1 MMEGMESLRGQLLI
15 AGAGLID
22 PNFRRTIV
30 LIGEHNEEG
39 ALGVALNR
47 PSPLTVGDAIPSLGR
62 LAPPDDPVFIGGPV
76 QPESVVVLAE
86 FGEPKDAGLLVLG
99 SIGFLVGE
107 VEAGA
112 VDAVRRA
119 RIFAGHAGW
128 GPGQLERELEE
139 EAWIQEPALPEDVFT
154 DTPDELWT
162 MVLRRKGRDFAILA
176 LMPLDPS
183 MN

>member
-1 MMEGMESLRGQLLI
+1 MAKSRPLR
-15 AGAGLID
+15 
-22 PNFRRTIV
+22 RSTIV

-39 ALGVALNR
+39 ALGVVLNR
-47 PSPLTVGDAIPSLGR
+47 PSPLTVGDAVPSLGD
-62 LAPPDDPVFIGGPV
+62 LARPDQPLFIGGPV
-76 QPESVVVLAE
+76 QPQSVVVLAE
-86 FGEPKDAGLLVLG
+86 FEEPKEAGLPVLG

-119 RIFAGHAGW
+119 RIFAGYAGW

-139 EAWIQEPALPEDVFT
+139 AAWIQEPALPEDVFT
-154 DTPDELWT
+154 EMPDGLWT
-162 MVLRRKGRDFAILA
+162 TVLRRKGRDFAILA